1 MRKVVFYGAMSI
13 DGYLADEQDSLQWL
27 FDTNL
32 AGVSTYEAFIEQVD
46 TVVMGKTTYDEVKKM
61 LGEEPLYPGKQ
72 KIVFT
77 HQMQGSFPE
86 GRYVAGDV
94 STIIKDLKVATG
106 KWIWIVGGGG
116 LVTSLMASELI
127 DDYWI
132 QLAPVFLGVG
142 KRLFPEGDYE
152 QRVTFVEATQMGE
165 MVELHY
171 QKKQMTKKN
180 KRKEDVYE
188 ASVLG

>member
-77 HQMQGSFPE
+77 HQMKGSFPE

-152 QRVTFVEATQMGE
+152 QRVTFVEATQMSE

-171 QKKQMTKKN
+171 QKKQMTKK
-180 KRKEDVYE
+180 K
-188 ASVLG
+188 

>member
-72 KIVFT
+72 KIIFT
-77 HQMQGSFPE
+77 HQKQGSFPE
-86 GRYVAGDV
+86 GRYVDGDV
-94 STIIKDLKVATG
+94 RTIIKDLKVATG

-132 QLAPVFLGVG
+132 QLAPVFLGSG

-152 QRVTFVEATQMGE
+152 QRVKFVEATQMGE

-171 QKKQMTKKN
+171 QKKQMTKK
-180 KRKEDVYE
+180 K
-188 ASVLG
+188 

>member
-1 MRKVVFYGAMSI
+1 MR
-13 DGYLADEQDSLQWL
+13 
-27 FDTNL
+27 
-32 AGVSTYEAFIEQVD
+32 
-46 TVVMGKTTYDEVKKM
+46 
-61 LGEEPLYPGKQ
+61 
-72 KIVFT
+72 
-77 HQMQGSFPE
+77 
-86 GRYVAGDV
+86 
-94 STIIKDLKVATG
+94 TIIKDLKVATG

-132 QLAPVFLGVG
+132 QLAPVFLGAG

-171 QKKQMTKKN
+171 QKKQMTKK
-180 KRKEDVYE
+180 K
-188 ASVLG
+188 